1 MHFIRDT
8 TYPDFYRIKQ
18 DMLNVSLNKM
28 KKCVVI
34 FTFLTEIVVYAQRD
48 GDVRLHDVKSL
59 SRSGLRGTFEI
70 YHKGRW
76 GTLCDPHFNAAD
88 ARKVCRLIG
97 YEFDDNENRKL
108 DINSANEFVWIHGFD
123 CLRSGGTVSEC
134 LDQEGNGRRQTC
146 DSAYAIS
153 ANCEVGYGTHSVRLY
168 GMSGR
173 FYSMNYPRNYVNNYY
188 CAYYINGP
196 QHSTVCIQFDD
207 FQLEGC
213 CDTVQVFDG
222 PSDTSRSIGNYS
234 GTNGLHVKICSTSSA
249 MTLKL
254 TTDYSISSA
263 GFNASY
269 WIVMHTC
276 SELVITNG
284 YANSTN
290 LFGSNATFN
299 CIEGF
304 NFSGKNVSHCLENLA
319 WSNTNVSCQPK
330 DCGMPYLP
338 NNGQVWLNDSSTT
351 YGSSVL
357 VRCNV
362 GFHVN
367 DKHPEINLRCMGT
380 GKWSSENYT
389 CVPVDC
395 DNWVVSNPTS
405 SSVTYS
411 NSTTYGSKALL
422 RCDLGFHIEHTR
434 DVFTE
439 TVTCTANGTWS
450 KRFPPT
456 CVAIECPAVKLPANV
471 NILNNSNLSSQYLVG
486 SIISFGCQNSTSIIG
501 RNSITCLVDGTWSG
515 NPPVCK
521 KVTSEKF
528 CPNDNDFYGQIW
540 NVTRTGKIICI
551 ACPNEYIG
559 DISRHCLIDGSWLYP
574 MYNCIHKSIAEI
586 SQALQHP
593 TEEDIQI
600 NLLKLSN
607 LTSVAQSSGRP
618 AFGGDLNQVTNIL
631 DTIANIGENMS
642 VTTEQTESFL
652 SVTSNLL
659 DQQNAKSWQAMGND
673 AEQQIEHRGA
683 MRVLHVVEK
692 YVSLISEGSGD
703 TDNTSKTFAA
713 SNLVVHVAGI
723 QNTTDDGISFP
734 ENAAQLG
741 ISSVLRF
748 PDKSLKDS
756 KKYSAVFYKNM
767 SSILSAAS
775 NEQST
780 LQRSINTE
788 IVSVNMDN
796 WETNPEFEILITF
809 THFEK
814 SLSFPTCSFWNDSE
828 SIWDSSGCKVVH
840 TNQSH
845 TVCSCSHLTNFAILM
860 SPFIQ
865 DNRKTKA
872 LDIISIVCCSISILG
887 LVVTVAL
894 HIYFHRHMKT
904 DKKRIVVLMNLS
916 TALII
921 SYALFLGGV
930 ERTENMAFCTAI
942 AALLHYIYLVVFCL
956 MLAEGVDIFMS
967 VRFVFTTKSKFKWII
982 LAAWAVPAMVVGIAL
997 GASRTY
1003 GYGTEHFC
1011 WLSVES
1017 GVIWAFVGPALAVI
1031 TVNAVILVVVM
1042 KTMFGSQAISQKS
1055 TSDKSKM
1062 AVRCLLILLPLTGIT
1077 WVLGI
1082 FYVNKSMAWVQYVF
1096 AVCNSLQGLV
1106 IFIFHCALNTQIHDA
1121 VLKSRKRR
1129 ETVMPTKTR
1138 SADVI
1143 IRRKHEMN
1151 STSMTVIDSSISE
1164 SEEKTHVVGDKIIG
1178 SSKINKEEH
1187 STSSP
1192 LQTDP
1197 PFCKL

>member
-34 FTFLTEIVVYAQRD
+34 FTFLTEIVVY
-48 GDVRLHDVKSL
+48 
-59 SRSGLRGTFEI
+59 
-70 YHKGRW
+70 
-76 GTLCDPHFNAAD
+76 AD

-642 VTTEQTESFL
+642 SFL

-713 SNLVVHVAGI
+713 SNL
-723 QNTTDDGISFP
+723 
-734 ENAAQLG
+734 
-741 ISSVLRF
+741 
-748 PDKSLKDS
+748 DS

-930 ERTENMAFCTAI
+930 ERTENMAT
-942 AALLHYIYLVVFCL
+942 ALLHYIYLVVFCL

-1096 AVCNSLQGLV
+1096 AVCNSLQ
-1106 IFIFHCALNTQIHDA
+1106 
-1121 VLKSRKRR
+1121 
-1129 ETVMPTKTR
+1129 
-1138 SADVI
+1138 
-1143 IRRKHEMN
+1143 RKHEMN

-1197 PFCKL
+1197 PFCKLPRKMDKSLVDSVLLPLPILPNYSRLATNRRRSGLT